1 MASQI
6 PSASRRSAFRSQ
18 CFSFEKNCSITDRQ
32 VNAGRSPRGG
42 IRVGGILWQ
51 EEQPG
56 SGAPNGLALVG
67 AEIVHDDDI
76 AGPERGHEDFLHI
89 DTEALAV
96 DRPVEMPGCLD
107 PLMTQ
112 RRHKGLRAPSTM
124 RRGAL

>member
-1 MASQI
+1 MRVA
-6 PSASRRSAFRSQ
+6 AFRSRAL
-18 CFSFEKNCSITDRQ
+18 SFEKAIFITDRQ
-32 VNAGRSPRGG
+32 VNAGHSPRGG

-56 SGAPNGLALVG
+56 SSAPNGASYGLALVG